1 MKHEFVAASREE
13 WRSWLMQNRST
24 VEEVWLVYY
33 KKHTGKPSI
42 SYIDSLEEALC
53 FGWIDGIKRRIDE
66 EKYAH
71 RFTPR
76 KLNSKWSERNVRL
89 AKKMIEE
96 CKMTPSG
103 LSSFKQRVSYGDK
116 VFRAKSAKEIP
127 IPAEIEDALKGNEKV
142 WNNFINLAPGYKKQ
156 YALWLTTA
164 KKIETREKR
173 LKEAIKLLAKNKKLG
188 MK

>member
-1 MKHEFVAASREE
+1 MKQEFCASSRKE
-13 WRSWLMQNRST
+13 WRSWLKRNQST

-42 SYIDSLEEALC
+42 SYIESLEEALC

-76 KLNSKWSERNVRL
+76 KLNSKWSARNVRL
-89 AKKMIEE
+89 AKKMIDA

-103 LSSFKQRVSYGDK
+103 LSTFKQRVAYGDE
-116 VFRAKSAKEIP
+116 VLEAISAKVIP
-127 IPAEIEDALKGNEKV
+127 IPTEIEDALKRNEKA
-142 WNNFINLAPGYKKQ
+142 WNNFINLATGYRKQ
-156 YALWLTTA
+156 YVLWLTTA
-164 KKIETREKR
+164 KKAETREKR
-173 LKEAIKLLAKNKKLG
+173 LKEAIRLLAKNEKLG